1 MAVVQYKT
9 PGVYVEEL
17 DAFPPSIVGVETAVP
32 AFIGYTEKAEQS
44 GRSVLKRAVR
54 ISSMV
59 DYVAIFGGAVDY
71 QFHVDPVPV
80 TADDIRVATELKAAT
95 HEAVTTAKNEHD
107 NLPTNAKQN
116 DKDAA
121 ALKLKSA
128 TEAETAAG
136 LQLAALQAA
145 YDNSP
150 YGIADK
156 DAIQAETDAA
166 LIKDDL
172 NSPDPTKNTKA
183 KELKD
188 KADGLREKAT
198 AAFNA
203 VRPNASIGG
212 KGFQVSV
219 AKNLNFLLY
228 NSLRLFYAN
237 GGGDC
242 YIVSVGD
249 YGTQIGFKAL
259 DEGLTQV
266 ADVVGPT
273 MLVIPEA
280 VTLTQD
286 EYNKLIPNM
295 LVQCRDKQDR
305 VAIIDVW
312 VDPSDIDVTKQDF
325 EKAIAD
331 FRTRSLSRLTNEQL
345 RYGMAYV
352 PWLRTSIVDP
362 VELDYSNFAEFKAR
376 RPGVLTW
383 ALLNESNR
391 LYPDATPP
399 VAPEKP
405 PTWAPNGLPKEIAF
419 TTKTKQISDQFF
431 GHAMD
436 PDNEKDP
443 AKKEA
448 ARKKINQGLVAQIPA
463 LKDLYATMAHIL
475 GILPASPAMA
485 GVYTQND
492 ALRGVWN
499 APANVGLATVLG
511 PTIPITNDMQNDL
524 NMPIDGLAVNAIRDF
539 VGRGTLVW
547 GARTLDG
554 NSNDWRYIQVRRAL
568 IYIEQSVELALNKF
582 VFAPNVAQTW
592 VTVSSMISS
601 FLRGVW
607 QAGGLMGASPT
618 EAFSVQCGLGSTMTA
633 QDVLEGRMIVQI
645 KLTMVH
651 PAEFIVLT
659 FQQQMQGGAG

>member
-44 GRSVLKRAVR
+44 GRSVSKRAVR

-121 ALKLKSA
+121 ELKLKSA
-128 TEAETAAG
+128 TEADQAAG
-136 LQLAALQAA
+136 LQLAALQKS
-145 YDNSP
+145 YDDSP
-150 YGIADK
+150 YGRADK
-156 DAIQAETDAA
+156 LAIAAEKDPAF
-166 LIKDDL
+166 IKDDL
-172 NSPDPTKNTKA
+172 NSTDPA
-183 KELKD
+183 KKKTAEGFDKLRKD
-188 KADGLREKAT
+188 AT

-212 KGFQVSV
+212 KGFQVSI

-249 YGTQIGFKAL
+249 YGSQIGFAAL
-259 DEGLTQV
+259 DEGLTQI

-280 VTLTQD
+280 VNLTQE
-286 EYNKLIPNM
+286 EYNKLVPNM
-295 LVQCRDKQDR
+295 LKQCRDKQDR

-312 VDPSDIDVTKQDF
+312 IDPSDLDVTKDDF
-325 EKAIAD
+325 KKAID
-331 FRTRSLSRLTNEQL
+331 GFRTTSLNGLVNEQL

-376 RPGVLTW
+376 QPGALTW

-391 LYPDATPP
+391 LYPDTTAP
-399 VAPEKP
+399 VAPTTP
-405 PTWAPNGLPKEIAF
+405 PSWAPNGLPKEIAF
-419 TTKTKQISDQFF
+419 TSKTKQISDQFF

-436 PDNEKDP
+436 PDKEQDLV
-443 AKKEA
+443 KKEA

-633 QDVLEGRMIVQI
+633 QDVLEGKMIVQI

>member
-44 GRSVLKRAVR
+44 GRSVLKRPVR

-59 DYVAIFGGAVDY
+59 DYVAIFGGPFDY
-71 QFHVDPVPV
+71 QFTVAPVDP
-80 TADDIRVATELKAAT
+80 AKAAS
-95 HEAVTTAKNEHD
+95 A
-107 NLPTNAKQN
+107 NAW
-116 DKDAA
+116 
-121 ALKLKSA
+121 
-128 TEAETAAG
+128 
-136 LQLAALQAA
+136 
-145 YDNSP
+145 
-150 YGIADK
+150 
-156 DAIQAETDAA
+156 
-166 LIKDDL
+166 
-172 NSPDPTKNTKA
+172 
-183 KELKD
+183 
-188 KADGLREKAT
+188 
-198 AAFNA
+198 
-203 VRPNASIGG
+203 IGG
-212 KGFQVSV
+212 TGFKVSV
-219 AKNLNFLLY
+219 DKRFLLY

-249 YGTQIGFKAL
+249 YGSDIGLQAL
-259 DEGLTQV
+259 IDGLTQI
-266 ADVVGPT
+266 ADAVGPT

-280 VTLTQD
+280 VTLAD
-286 EYNKLIPNM
+286 INNYNTLVHNM
-295 LVQCRDKQDR
+295 LTQCRDKQDR

-312 VDPSDIDVTKQDF
+312 IDPAKAELTKQDF
-325 EKAIAD
+325 KDAIAD
-331 FRTRSLSRLTNEQL
+331 FRVKSLSSLTNEQL

-352 PWLRTSIVDP
+352 PSLRTSIVDP
-362 VELDYSNFAEFKAR
+362 TELDYSNFVEFRNNA
-376 RPGVLTW
+376 PADLTW
-383 ALLNESNR
+383 ALLKESNR
-391 LYPDATPP
+391 LYPDPATGSGTA
-399 VAPEKP
+399 APTTGTAAPAPWQGPAGKP
-405 PTWAPNGLPKEIAF
+405 ADITLTAKTQEIGRQYF
-419 TTKTKQISDQFF
+419 DHLKDPDKGVDPKTKP
-431 GHAMD
+431 D
-436 PDNEKDP
+436 PIKQAEIN
-443 AKKEA
+443 A
-448 ARKKINQGLVAQIPA
+448 ARWKINQGLVAQLPA
-463 LKDLYATMAHIL
+463 LKDLYATMAQIL
-475 GILPASPAMA
+475 GILPASAAMA

-499 APANVGLATVLG
+499 APANVGLAAVIG
-511 PTIPITNDMQNDL
+511 PTTPVTGDMQDDL

-592 VTVSSMISS
+592 VSVSSMIGS

-607 QAGGLMGASPT
+607 QAGGLMGATPA

-633 QDVLEGRMIVQI
+633 DDVLAGKMIVQI

>member
-44 GRSVLKRAVR
+44 GRSVAKRAVR

-59 DYVAIFGGAVDY
+59 DYVAIFGGPFDY
-71 QFHVDPVPV
+71 QFEV
-80 TADDIRVATELKAAT
+80 TPADDKKPA
-95 HEAVTTAKNEHD
+95 
-107 NLPTNAKQN
+107 NAW
-116 DKDAA
+116 
-121 ALKLKSA
+121 
-128 TEAETAAG
+128 
-136 LQLAALQAA
+136 
-145 YDNSP
+145 
-150 YGIADK
+150 
-156 DAIQAETDAA
+156 
-166 LIKDDL
+166 
-172 NSPDPTKNTKA
+172 
-183 KELKD
+183 
-188 KADGLREKAT
+188 
-198 AAFNA
+198 
-203 VRPNASIGG
+203 IGG
-212 KGFQVSV
+212 TGFHVSV
-219 AKNLNFLLY
+219 DKGFLLY

-242 YIVSVGD
+242 YIVSVGN
-249 YGTQIGFKAL
+249 YESAIGYDAL
-259 DEGLTQV
+259 HDGLTQI
-266 ADVVGPT
+266 ADAVGPT

-280 VTLTQD
+280 ATLSQ
-286 EYNKLIPNM
+286 ENYNKLIPNM
-295 LVQCRDKQDR
+295 LTQCRDKQDR

-312 VDPSDIDVTKQDF
+312 IDPAKTDLTKQDV
-325 EKAIAD
+325 KDAIAT
-331 FRTRSLSRLTNEQL
+331 FRTTSLNGLTNEQL

-352 PWLRTSIVDP
+352 PALRTSIVDP
-362 VELDYSNFAEFKAR
+362 TELDYSNLAEFRNDKPAD
-376 RPGVLTW
+376 LTW
-383 ALLNESNR
+383 ALVRESNR
-391 LYPDATPP
+391 LYPDPATG
-399 VAPEKP
+399 APTPAANVTAWAGPAGKP
-405 PTWAPNGLPKEIAF
+405 ADITTLSAKTQEIGRQYF
-419 TTKTKQISDQFF
+419 DRLKDPDKGVDPKTKP
-431 GHAMD
+431 D
-436 PDNEKDP
+436 PIKQAEIN
-443 AKKEA
+443 A
-448 ARKKINQGLVAQIPA
+448 ARWKINQGLVAQLPS
-463 LKDLYATMAHIL
+463 LKDLYVTMAHIL
-475 GILPASPAMA
+475 GVLPASAALA

-511 PTIPITNDMQNDL
+511 PTIPITNDMQDDL

-592 VTVSSMISS
+592 VTVSSMIGS

-607 QAGGLMGASPT
+607 QAGGLMGATPA

-633 QDVLEGRMIVQI
+633 DDVLAGKMIVQI

>member
-59 DYVAIFGGAVDY
+59 DYVAIFGGAFDY
-71 QFHVDPVPV
+71 KFNVQPVPV
-80 TADDIRVATELKAAT
+80 TTDDIKVATDLKTVTFA
-95 HEAVTTAKNEHD
+95 AVTTATAEQGKLAQD
-107 NLPTNAKQN
+107 AKPS
-116 DKDAA
+116 DKAA
-121 ALKLKSA
+121 ADLKVKSA
-128 TEAETAAG
+128 TEADKAAG
-136 LQLAALQAA
+136 LQLAALQKSYDDSA
-145 YDNSP
+145 Y
-150 YGIADK
+150 GEADK
-156 DAIQAETDAA
+156 AAIKAETDPAF
-166 LIKDDL
+166 IKDDL
-172 NSPDPTKNTKA
+172 NSTDDTT
-183 KELKD
+183 
-188 KADGLREKAT
+188 KAT
-198 AAFNA
+198 AKGLEKTANKRRKDATDAFNA
-203 VRPNASIGG
+203 IRPNASIGG

-219 AKNLNFLLY
+219 DKDLDFLLY

-249 YGTQIGFKAL
+249 YGSKISFDDL
-259 DEGLTQV
+259 NDGLTQI
-266 ADVVGPT
+266 ADAVGPT

-280 VTLTQD
+280 VTLTQVG
-286 EYNKLIPNM
+286 YNKLVPNM
-295 LVQCRDKQDR
+295 LKQCRDKQDR

-312 VDPSDIDVTKQDF
+312 IDPSDVDVTKQDF
-325 EKAIAD
+325 KNAIND
-331 FRTRSLSRLTNEQL
+331 FRTTSLSGLVNEQL

-376 RPGVLTW
+376 QPGVLTW

-391 LYPDATPP
+391 LYPDTTAP
-399 VAPEKP
+399 VAPTTP
-405 PTWAPNGLPKEIAF
+405 PSWAPNGLPPEITF
-419 TTKTKQISDQFF
+419 TSKTKQITDQFF

-436 PDNEKDP
+436 PDNEKDSV
-443 AKKEA
+443 KKEA

-475 GILPASPAMA
+475 GILPASAALA

-511 PTIPITNDMQNDL
+511 PTIPITNDMQDDL

-592 VTVSSMISS
+592 VTVSSMIGS

-607 QAGGLMGASPT
+607 QAGGLMGATPA

-633 QDVLEGRMIVQI
+633 DDVLQGRMIVQI